1 MSDFGRQMV
10 ADHGKA
16 NKQLD
21 ELARAAKVPQPK
33 DADEQHKAMLQ
44 HVDKLNGGN
53 FDLAYIRGQVT
64 DHPQLKAFTAQAL
77 PMVLHQPEFINSFE
91 SEARN
96 RPSYKTVNVAVLTY

>member
-1 MSDFGRQMV
+1 MV

-77 PMVLHQPEFINSFE
+77 PTVLHHLELSAIQAELTASAPERTGSGTSRPE
-91 SEARN
+91 PRTRTLAR
-96 RPSYKTVNVAVLTY
+96 